1 MATLKGMYEKDQSVI
16 GKLDNGMQKLMI
28 VAKEASSKSAG
39 HTQMHT
45 AWGAVHD
52 VLEALYMKPNPK
64 SEGSPTATTSKKGAE
79 TKIDTVDALPAA
91 AAPTTEA
98 TTTPPAAAAAAAPPP
113 PPPAAAPPTTTPETN
128 GGGHCDKK
136 SKRRRRKGRK
146 GRRATKKK

>member
-1 MATLKGMYEKDQSVI
+1 MATLKGTYDEDQSVI
-16 GKLDNGMQKLMI
+16 EKMDDGMQKLMKA
-28 VAKEASSKSAG
+28 AKEASSKSAD

-64 SEGSPTATTSKKGAE
+64 SEGSQSESTEEIVGT
-79 TKIDTVDALPAA
+79 LPKNA
-91 AAPTTEA
+91 EA
-98 TTTPPAAAAAAAPPP
+98 TTTEK
-113 PPPAAAPPTTTPETN
+113 TKPETK
-128 GGGHCDKK
+128 GGGHCKKK